1 MKKSK
6 ILFLSALFC
15 LLAFLPADLAAQQKV
30 FFRKTA
36 AILHFRIEDWAPFH
50 KNISGFHETEKINT
64 FLYELSMKHFNL
76 NPKRDLESGGLFLIE
91 GKPEESLI
99 FYLTGNFSPS
109 AILKAVADSEGGKLE
124 SMTINNSQI
133 YYAKAKDWAVISG
146 KQFLLICSEKLIPR
160 MASGEI
166 WFAPMPERI
175 AQLIDKQLSFAGIFD
190 SSLLSSSIPPSQWP
204 AEIPSQDKF
213 KFIGACLKDSEF
225 YVLSDLTDSSAASQ
239 LSKFLQTFMGQFA
252 AALRAQLQENTE
264 EAKKAPLIQA
274 MLSINNLYSLAN
286 LLDSLNTIKVKQDS
300 SSVYLHFPDKDLV
313 IKPLTI
319 SIAGILATMAIPSF
333 KKARDSARE
342 KVCYSNMAVIQGAVE
357 MYNLDVN
364 ESNEMSSKY
373 SSYQPKEPM
382 TQLDLQRLHESRY
395 LREIPKCPQDGT
407 YSGTDLLGERP
418 TIKCSIH
425 GTKTR

>member
-30 FFRKTA
+30 FFTKTA
-36 AILHFRIEDWAPFH
+36 AMLHFRIEDWAPFH

-166 WFAPMPERI
+166 WFVPMPERI

-252 AALRAQLQENTE
+252 ALRAQLQENTE

-274 MLSINNLYSLAN
+274 MLSISNLYSLAN
-286 LLDSLNTIKVKQDS
+286 LLDSLNTIKVKQDA

-357 MYNLDVN
+357 MYNMDVPASQMMN
-364 ESNEMSSKY
+364 V
-373 SSYQPKEPM
+373 
-382 TQLDLQRLHESRY
+382 LDLEPLVRETY
-395 LREIPKCPQDGT
+395 LKAIPECPEGGT
-407 YSGTDLLGERP
+407 YSADNLINDGIVR
-418 TIKCSIH
+418 CSKH
-425 GTKTR
+425 GTIQYRR